1 MQTIYC
7 LNCLDDWSQTI
18 LQMIKLD
25 VEVLDWHGCI
35 CVIVRMVGCNS
46 SSDSLVAASAT
57 LPAHF
62 FRMFSFCC
70 DQPWAHLCNYPLL
83 NQHLDMPASTVT
95 CQVDGLPYLGK
106 GKVLTKADFSKCV
119 LQMWDNQSL
128 ATDSQQLGIKRD
140 RKQKMFGPL

>member
-18 LQMIKLD
+18 LQVIKLD

-62 FRMFSFCC
+62 LECFHFVVTSPGHTC
-70 DQPWAHLCNYPLL
+70 AIILCWISILI
-83 NQHLDMPASTVT
+83 
-95 CQVDGLPYLGK
+95 CLPVLSPVRWMDYLGK

-140 RKQKMFGPL
+140 RKQKIFGP